1 MTQVFQLMKP
11 FTVYCYKDLPS
22 NLELLHYL
30 PILKYISLSLSL
42 SLSTFGSGFCNYIFH
57 QETKKLK

>member
-1 MTQVFQLMKP
+1 MTQVFHLMEL
-11 FTVYCYKDLPS
+11 FTVYSYKDLPS

-42 SLSTFGSGFCNYIFH
+42 STFGSGFYNYTFH